1 MFLKNIMCVS
11 NFHIDQNISNQKKSS
26 IRYWNYGDWSLYWSC
41 SCHCSRLICNLLSS
55 IWWCHIQRRK
65 KITKQ
70 ILKNNN
76 KFLTTFDACNFV
88 RYFWLFLIKSYRCE
102 CLSWNIFR
110 RKLFH
115 KIFETAYI
123 YLFSATIQFGFH
135 ATSSIDIQTWAHFR
149 KTKLFW
155 EVLLS

>member
-1 MFLKNIMCVS
+1 MSCQCDIRIIKNKRPISDAKMPQKYLTGHISDQTNQS
-11 NFHIDQNISNQKKSS
+11 NFSS
-26 IRYWNYGDWSLYWSC
+26 RYWNYGDWSLYWSC

-65 KITKQ
+65 KITFLKKTKQ

-115 KIFETAYI
+115 KNGVIPN
-123 YLFSATIQFGFH
+123 YLLSATIQFGFQEPH
-135 ATSSIDIQTWAHFR
+135 P
-149 KTKLFW
+149 
-155 EVLLS
+155 

>member
-1 MFLKNIMCVS
+1 MTKNNGKILAKNKQSQARTIKALKISHGFFNIAIFLMCVS
-11 NFHIDQNISNQKKSS
+11 KLHIHPNIFNQKISS

-115 KIFETAYI
+115 KICEIAY
-123 YLFSATIQFGFH
+123 
-135 ATSSIDIQTWAHFR
+135 
-149 KTKLFW
+149 
-155 EVLLS
+155 LLT

>member
-1 MFLKNIMCVS
+1 MLLINIIVVS
-11 NFHIDQNISNQKKSS
+11 KLHIHPNILNQKISS

-65 KITKQ
+65 KITFLKKTKQ

-115 KIFETAYI
+115 KMVWFPTT
-123 YLFSATIQFGFH
+123 YLAQQFNLVSRNLIH
-135 ATSSIDIQTWAHFR
+135 RDSNLSSFLEG
-149 KTKLFW
+149 KNCL
-155 EVLLS
+155 

>member
-1 MFLKNIMCVS
+1 MAFMIIMCVS
-11 NFHIDQNISNQKKSS
+11 KLHIHPNVFNQKISS

-115 KIFETAYI
+115 KICEIAY
-123 YLFSATIQFGFH
+123 LLSATIWFCFH
-135 ATSSIDIQTWAHFR
+135 ATIEIQTKEFIFGR
-149 KTKLFW
+149 PTFFK
-155 EVLLS
+155 VPLS